1 MIFINHLCN
10 VLNINMLNMLPH
22 IDNYI
27 HILNMRMLRSYLKEP
42 QSIDILINRQK
53 FAHYK

>member
-10 VLNINMLNMLPH
+10 VLNINMLNMLLH

-27 HILNMRMLRSYLKEP
+27 HILNMRMLRAYLKRT
-42 QSIDILINRQK
+42 SIDILINRQK